1 MNKVCSNNSI
11 NWLKYNIFR
20 TTNNIHM
27 CEERNNYINK
37 TILFNYYIIKKI
49 IILLLNKRM
58 RRLMRKK
65 KEDVSKAKE
74 I

>member
-11 NWLKYNIFR
+11 NLLKYDIFR

-49 IILLLNKRM
+49 IFL
-58 RRLMRKK
+58 
-65 KEDVSKAKE
+65 
-74 I
+74 